1 MSRTTTLK
9 AEVGEK
15 SLKKLKQMLE
25 ADAHRILAN
34 ATAASVEEVA
44 KKAESLARQTV
55 ANYPFKG
62 DTVGSM
68 PTVSRT
74 ETQYI
79 SDTDCQAEVR
89 LNGENAVFFEFG
101 AGQYYNV
108 PVGSTEHPKGAALG
122 YTIGSYPGQTHAGED
137 EWYLPDGLK
146 THSGLRY
153 THGTKAVM
161 PLHNAAETLKEE
173 LQ

>member
-9 AEVGEK
+9 AELAEK

-34 ATAASVEEVA
+34 AATESVEEVA

-55 ANYPFKG
+55 TNYPFKG
-62 DTVGSM
+62 DTVGSL

-74 ETQYI
+74 ETRYMN
-79 SDTDCQAEVR
+79 DTDCQAEVR

-108 PVGSTEHPKGAALG
+108 PIGSTEHPKGAVLG

-137 EWYLPDGLK
+137 EWYLPDGLV

-153 THGTKAVM
+153 THGTRAVM